1 MEGASFT
8 IDRALG
14 ARNADAVLDSSW
26 ETASLGGNRRWS
38 VLRRFLLGADSC
50 AALTTGIA
58 VGALGGLSSDSTLL
72 FTLATWIAWV
82 SAAFVSGSYASAD
95 LTSWSS
101 GTGEGKQLLFGGL
114 VLSWPI
120 YGLATWS
127 GSEHAMAIALGYVA
141 VALILSVLARGVARA
156 LAHRAEPLQDR
167 TLIIGSG
174 SVAGRLASK
183 LRAHNEF
190 GLVPIGIVDDEVHD
204 LGMTGL
210 PHLGRLHDLG
220 AILREHAVDRVV
232 IAFSRARHDQLLQCV
247 RACRDR
253 RVSIHIVPRL
263 FELVEGARTLDH
275 IGGLPLLSIGV
286 PPLTRTAR
294 VAKRALD
301 VTIAGLGLL
310 LAAPLLIAIAIAI
323 KLDSPGPALFRQPRA
338 GRGGRIFNL
347 FKFRS
352 MYVGADDVKP
362 LLEGSN
368 DLQDGVMFKI
378 HEDPRVT
385 RVGRF
390 LRRSSLDELPQLVNV
405 LLGEMSLVG
414 PRPLILPE
422 SNALAESWQ
431 SRRLDLRPGLTGP
444 WQIYG
449 RSAIPFEEM
458 VRFDYQYVAGWSL
471 ARDLEIL
478 MATVPAIIS
487 GRGAY

>member
-1 MEGASFT
+1 MEGSSFI

-14 ARNADAVLDSSW
+14 TRRADGILDSPL
-26 ETASLGGNRRWS
+26 EPVAVGGNRRWS
-38 VLRRFLLGADSC
+38 VLRRFLLAADTL
-50 AALTTGIA
+50 AALVAGIT
-58 VGALGGLSSDSTLL
+58 VGTLGGFSAQDTLV
-72 FTLATWIAWV
+72 FTLVTWFAWV
-82 SAAFVSGSYASAD
+82 SAAFASGSYASAD
-95 LTSWSS
+95 LTAWSS
-101 GTGEGKQLLFGGL
+101 GSGEGKQLLFGGL

-120 YGLATWS
+120 YGLATLFGSTS
-127 GSEHAMAIALGYVA
+127 GMPMALGYVGG
-141 VALILSVLARGVARA
+141 ALGLSVAARGAARMV
-156 LAHRAEPLQDR
+156 AHRVQPLQDR
-167 TLIIGSG
+167 TVIIGSG
-174 SVAGRLASK
+174 AVAARMAAKMRS
-183 LRAHNEF
+183 HTEF

-204 LGMTGL
+204 IGGTGL
-210 PHLGRLHDLG
+210 PHLGGLDDLG
-220 AILREHAVDRVV
+220 AVLRDHSVDRVV
-232 IAFSRARHDQLLQCV
+232 IAFSKANHDQLLRCV

-263 FELVEGARTLDH
+263 FELIEGARTLDH

-286 PPLTRTAR
+286 PPLSRTAR
-294 VAKRALD
+294 AAKRALD
-301 VTIAGLGLL
+301 VSVATLGLL
-310 LAAPLLIAIAIAI
+310 LSAPLMLVIAIAV
-323 KLDSPGPALFRQPRA
+323 KLDSPGPVFFRQPRA
-338 GRGGRIFNL
+338 GWGGRTFDL

-352 MYVGADDVKP
+352 MCVDAESVKT
-362 LLEGSN
+362 LFEGSN
-368 DLQDGVMFKI
+368 DLDDGVMFKI

-385 RVGRF
+385 KVGRF

-405 LLGEMSLVG
+405 LTGEMSLVG

-422 SNALAESWQ
+422 NDALAEEWQ

-478 MATVPAIIS
+478 MATMPAIIS

>member
-14 ARNADAVLDSSW
+14 TRNADAVLDSSL
-26 ETASLGGNRRWS
+26 ESVTARGNRRWG
-38 VLRRFLLGADSC
+38 VLRRFLLAADTS
-50 AALTTGIA
+50 AALVTGIT
-58 VGALGGLSSDSTLL
+58 VGALGGLSPQATMM
-72 FTLATWIAWV
+72 FALATWIAWV

-120 YGLATWS
+120 YGLATWF
-127 GSEHAMAIALGYVA
+127 GSANGMEMALGYVA
-141 VALILSVLARGVARA
+141 AALLLSVLARGAARA
-156 LAHRAEPLQDR
+156 LAHRARPLQDR

-174 SVAGRLASK
+174 SVAGRLAAKMRS
-183 LRAHNEF
+183 HSEF

-204 LGMTGL
+204 HGVADL
-210 PHLGRLHDLG
+210 PHLGRLEDLDDL
-220 AILREHAVDRVV
+220 LREHSVDRVV

-253 RVSIHIVPRL
+253 RVSIHIIPRL

-294 VAKRALD
+294 VAKRVLD
-301 VTIAGLGLL
+301 ITLASVGLVVT
-310 LAAPLLIAIAIAI
+310 APLMLAIVIAIRI
-323 KLDSPGPALFRQPRA
+323 DSPGHAFFRQPRA
-338 GRGGRIFNL
+338 GRGGRTFHV

-352 MYVGADDVKP
+352 MYAGADEVKP
-362 LLEGSN
+362 LLEASN
-368 DLQDGVMFKI
+368 DLQDGVMFKMY
-378 HEDPRVT
+378 EDPRVT

-390 LRRSSLDELPQLVNV
+390 LRRSSLDELPQLLNV
-405 LLGEMSLVG
+405 LLGTMSLVG

-422 SNALAESWQ
+422 SEALEETWE

-449 RSAIPFEEM
+449 RSSIPFEEM

-471 ARDLEIL
+471 ARDVEIL